1 MGVVAD
7 AAAELAGALAG
18 VAGVRLYTDLGA
30 SIDPPGVVLGPPALT
45 WGGPCVEPVSARF
58 LVAVVVAADERALP
72 RLWDLAPLVAA
83 AVDTVPDAVV
93 VRADPGVWS
102 TGTIE
107 LPCYELQIEM
117 SL

>member
-1 MGVVAD
+1 MGAVAD
-7 AAAELAGALAG
+7 AAAELASALG
-18 VAGVRLYTDLGA
+18 TVPGVRVYTDLGA
-30 SIDPPGVVLGPPALT
+30 VIDPPGVVLGPPALT
-45 WGGPCVEPVSARF
+45 WGGPCADPVSARW

-93 VRADPGVWS
+93 IRADPGVWS
-102 TGTIE
+102 TGTTE
-107 LPCYELQIEM
+107 LPCYELQIET